1 MWHSTRGSRPRTRQV
16 PKREARVILVSVPC
30 SERVDFAADHQGP
43 QAALRS
49 VVVRGH
55 AGGSHED
62 KQFLDV
68 PLDTPAQVAL
78 GGCRVLGVGTALG
91 QQFPLQ
97 LLLDPLP
104 LPCLGMGEALGRRVN
119 VMDSLCHQRPA
130 PASETPSD
138 VDSGWGFALC
148 PASPRWRRTQLI
160 RKPLLF
166 TIAVSP
172 APPRPSPP
180 CWASPGDEDML
191 TWTGTTGRSM
201 TSRVRSIRRNW
212 RQASK
217 TCSTRWV
224 GVVRWR
230 AKPSGLPGTFLP
242 GSLLAADFLMPGI
255 PLGPPRFG
263 LSLQRLYR

>member
-1 MWHSTRGSRPRTRQV
+1 MTSPLCVATGGWCRRVFHYRPPTPMYRNSPPLCTIVLQIPSLMPLKMRKVQLQV

-30 SERVDFAADHQGP
+30 SERVPPLILRADHQGP

-68 PLDTPAQVAL
+68 PLDSSAQVAL

-119 VMDSLCHQRPA
+119 VMDCRRP
-130 PASETPSD
+130 PGQLPVFGVEGS
-138 VDSGWGFALC
+138 SGRGC
-148 PASPRWRRTQLI
+148 PA
-160 RKPLLF
+160 
-166 TIAVSP
+166 AG
-172 APPRPSPP
+172 APSTA
-180 CWASPGDEDML
+180 AS
-191 TWTGTTGRSM
+191 
-201 TSRVRSIRRNW
+201 V
-212 RQASK
+212 
-217 TCSTRWV
+217 
-224 GVVRWR
+224 
-230 AKPSGLPGTFLP
+230 P
-242 GSLLAADFLMPGI
+242 GSDD
-255 PLGPPRFG
+255 RRHR
-263 LSLQRLYR
+263 SR